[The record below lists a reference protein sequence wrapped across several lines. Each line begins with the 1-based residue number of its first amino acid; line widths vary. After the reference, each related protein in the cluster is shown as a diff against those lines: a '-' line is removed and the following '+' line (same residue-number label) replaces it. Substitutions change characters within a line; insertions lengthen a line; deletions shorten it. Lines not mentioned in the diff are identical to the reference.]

1 MVTHLAH
8 LVEVLE
14 FCRVESCLIALM
26 ATEET
31 EGQFIGR
38 LLPQQSQELVN
49 LLVVCHVVLGKHA
62 LNLLKVPVGDS
73 WDFFDLIDWPA
84 DMSILT
90 VRSIDTKTISV
101 VITFPTLNALPHF
114 VTIIK
119 VATFLIW
126 FSCSAVRL

>member
-1 MVTHLAH
+1 VVTHLAH
-8 LVEVLE
+8 LVEVLN

-31 EGQFIGR
+31 EGQFIGG

-62 LNLLKVPVGDS
+62 FNLLKVPVGNS
-73 WDFFDLIDWPA
+73 WYFFDLIDWPA
-84 DMSILT
+84 DVSILT

-101 VITFPTLNALPHF
+101 VITFPT
-114 VTIIK
+114 
-119 VATFLIW
+119 
-126 FSCSAVRL
+126 